1 MQPIDSSLLND
12 NERAAL
18 DAVSRYMAN
27 VNIPTSDGKSI
38 RALNTRLVMY
48 ALPIENRISKF
59 IDSVEEIVDD
69 GGIGIQAAH
78 ETIFYIAFELFKTI
92 HGQCNC
98 TVVSAYTGNII
109 DNI

>member
-38 RALNTRLVMY
+38 RALNTRLVMHY
-48 ALPIENRISKF
+48 
-59 IDSVEEIVDD
+59 
-69 GGIGIQAAH
+69 Q
-78 ETIFYIAFELFKTI
+78 
-92 HGQCNC
+92 
-98 TVVSAYTGNII
+98 
-109 DNI
+109 